1 MEYKGLIKEIIDKK
15 ESDPVYY
22 KELSKSELL
31 LFLRET
37 NVPYDIIISY
47 LNLDINGRRGKRKVR
62 T

>member
-15 ESDPVYY
+15 ESSPVYY

-31 LFLRET
+31 LFLREI
-37 NVPYDIIISY
+37 NVPDDIISSY
-47 LNLDINGRRGKRKVR
+47 LNLDINGRRKRKVR

>member
-1 MEYKGLIKEIIDKK
+1 MNYKGLIKEIIDKK
-15 ESDPVYY
+15 ESVPVYY

-31 LFLRET
+31 LFLREI
-37 NVPYDIIISY
+37 NVPDDIIISY